1 LPRQVWN
8 LEAAAKGDLPNSEA
22 KNNRSGLT
30 GMLFNRRINQH
41 IYFVASAHTFCYF
54 FFFFFSQQQYFLLL
68 DYNKVTLS
76 DDRLKEQHPI

>member
-54 FFFFFSQQQYFLLL
+54 FFFFFSATILSATWLQQGDAIRWSSERTTSNL
-68 DYNKVTLS
+68 
-76 DDRLKEQHPI
+76 